1 MHWLY
6 ARSPSYKYGR
16 LIVVCQSMT
25 PANRAGGGGSVVFG
39 LVLMVR
45 VLGRINDLSD
55 PYVTLL
61 VDTSGDPI
69 AAAAAA
75 RAVAKS
81 TAAMQ
86 RQGM

>member
-1 MHWLY
+1 
-6 ARSPSYKYGR
+6 
-16 LIVVCQSMT
+16 MT

-45 VLGRINDLSD
+45 VLGRINGLSD

-69 AAAAAA
+69 AA
-75 RAVAKS
+75 RRSLVD
-81 TAAMQ
+81 
-86 RQGM
+86 QGRRVRSPSLPLRCSSRRCEES

>member
-1 MHWLY
+1 MGGT
-6 ARSPSYKYGR
+6 AYGR
-16 LIVVCQSMT
+16 HQKAAVGRTEV
-25 PANRAGGGGSVVFG
+25 RASAVVFG
-39 LVLMVR
+39 LVLMVH

-61 VDTSGDPI
+61 VDTSGDHI